1 MEVKYRNE
9 SYSGSGIRN
18 AVDVIVHEIYE
29 LRNTDI
35 IDYCLSHFSLQKMH
49 FNLTFKVL
57 KDTIEDNDAVEE
69 SDIRIL
75 IEDLLKNI
83 ESETGI
89 SVNYALWLAT
99 KESVKENYDGE
110 ESTIDAYEIGPVIL
124 SDLGEDGVLYGYQ
137 TKPVKIG

>member
-1 MEVKYRNE
+1 MTVLYRNE
-9 SYSGSGIRN
+9 SYSGSGVRN

-29 LRNTDI
+29 LRNTDV
-35 IDYCLSHFSLQKMH
+35 IDYCLSHYSLKKMH
-49 FNLTFKVL
+49 FNQTFKIL
-57 KDTIEDNDAVEE
+57 KETIEDDDAVEE

-89 SVNYALWLAT
+89 SVNYALWLAS

-110 ESTIDAYEIGPVIL
+110 ENTIDAYEIGQVIL

-137 TKPVKIG
+137 TKPAKIG

>member
-9 SYSGSGIRN
+9 SYSGSGVRN

-57 KDTIEDNDAVEE
+57 KDIIEDDDAVEE

-83 ESETGI
+83 ESETGV
-89 SVNYALWLAT
+89 SVNYALWLAS
-99 KESVKENYDGE
+99 KESVKENYDGK